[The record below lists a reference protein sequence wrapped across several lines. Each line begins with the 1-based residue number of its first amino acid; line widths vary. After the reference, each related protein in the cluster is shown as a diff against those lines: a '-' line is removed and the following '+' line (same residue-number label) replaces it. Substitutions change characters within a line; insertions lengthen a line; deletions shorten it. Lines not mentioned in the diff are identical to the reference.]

1 MGGNILYIA
10 RQPIFDKQKKLYGYE
25 LLFRNKQESKLFSK
39 EVSSTVATATVIDGL
54 FEAGIDNIVDGK
66 RAFVNFD
73 YEFLMSEAIELINPD
88 TLIVEVLEDVVVDE
102 PLLERIRYLKSKG
115 YKIAL
120 DDFVEDYKDYL
131 LTPVADI
138 IKYDLME
145 TPLEEIKN
153 DVELALRDKKT
164 LLAEKIETNEEFLLA
179 QKMGFHLFQGYFFF
193 KPSIITRANDKK
205 SLKGQYCRILQELHK
220 EEPSYQNLAEI
231 IETDINLAYRFM
243 RVVSHKQT
251 EEPIYSIKSSLVY
264 MGLKEL
270 ERWINVLMLREL
282 SSDKPMAIMSL
293 SLVRAK
299 FSEYISDNS
308 IYRKRKLEI
317 SIMCLLSVLDAIL
330 DMPMNEA
337 LEDLSLSEDVKEA
350 LVNRTGNLSP
360 IFELVCAYEG
370 ADWEKVNEL
379 SSEIGLNKDV
389 IMNGYFEALKW
400 ASEIMDIS

>member
-1 MGGNILYIA
+1 MGGDSLYIA
-10 RQPIFDKQKKLYGYE
+10 RQPIFNIDKKLYGYE

-54 FEAGIDNIVDGK
+54 FEVGIDNIVDGK
-66 RAFVNFD
+66 FAFVNFD
-73 YEFLMSEAIELINPD
+73 YEFLMSEAVELINPKN
-88 TLIVEVLEDVVVDE
+88 LIIEVLEDVAVDQT
-102 PLLERIRYLKSKG
+102 LLNRLKYLKSKG
-115 YKIAL
+115 YQIAL
-120 DDFVEDYKDYL
+120 DDFVEDYKTYL

-145 TPLEEIKN
+145 TPLKEIKK
-153 DVELALRDKKT
+153 DVERALRDKKI
-164 LLAEKIETNEEFLLA
+164 LLAEKIETKEEFIMA
-179 QKMGFHLFQGYFFF
+179 KKMGFHLFQGFFFF
-193 KPSIITRANDKK
+193 KPSIIAKSNDKK
-205 SLKGQYCRILQELHK
+205 SVKGQYCRILQELHK
-220 EEPSYQNLAEI
+220 EEPSYQALAQI

-251 EEPIYSIKSSLVY
+251 EEPIFSIKSSLVY

-270 ERWINVLMLREL
+270 ERWINVLMLRDL
-282 SSDKPMAIMSL
+282 SSDKPMAIMNL

-308 IYRKRKLEI
+308 RYRKRKLEI

-337 LEDLSLSEDVKEA
+337 LEGLSLSEDVKEA
-350 LVNRTGNLSP
+350 LVNRTGTLSP
-360 IFELVCAYEG
+360 VFELVCAYEG

-379 SSEIGLNKDV
+379 SSEIGLDKDV
-389 IMNGYFEALKW
+389 IMKGYFESLRW

>member
-1 MGGNILYIA
+1 MYIA
-10 RQPIFDKQKKLYGYE
+10 RQPIFDKDKRLYGYE

-102 PLLERIRYLKSKG
+102 ILLERVKYLKSKG

-145 TPLEEIKN
+145 TPLKEIKK

-220 EEPSYQNLAEI
+220 DEPSYQNLAEI

-370 ADWEKVNEL
+370 ADWEKVNKL
-379 SSEIGLNKDV
+379 SSEIGLDKDV
-389 IMNGYFEALKW
+389 IMDGYFEALKW
-400 ASEIMDIS
+400 ASEIMNIS